1 MKDVKDYYLTT
12 AITYTS
18 GKPHI
23 GNTYEIILADAIAR
37 SKRQEGY
44 NVYFQTGTDEHGQKI
59 ELKAKEAGI
68 PPQQFVDEKAAV
80 VKNIWDMMDTTY
92 DRFMRTTDEYHI
104 QQVQKIFKKL
114 YDQGDIYLS
123 HYEGKYCTACE
134 SFFTESQLVMENVQ
148 TVVEKFMMLKKKLI
162 SLNYLNMLID

>member
-1 MKDVKDYYLTT
+1 MKNPKDYYLTT

-59 ELKAKEAGI
+59 ELKAQEAGI
-68 PPQQFVDEKAAV
+68 PPKQFVDEKAAV
-80 VKNIWDMMDTTY
+80 VKNIWDLMDSSY
-92 DRFMRTTDEYHI
+92 DKFMRTTDEYHI
-104 QQVQKIFKKL
+104 KQVQKIFKKL
-114 YDQGDIYLS
+114 YDQGDIYLG
-123 HYEGKYCTACE
+123 HYEKA
-134 SFFTESQLVMENVQ
+134 F
-148 TVVEKFMMLKKKLI
+148 
-162 SLNYLNMLID
+162 